1 VKNVPNVL
9 SGRFLLLPM
18 AGSVLDNVLHARYN
32 TRFKIS
38 LVQGELRV
46 SSKRVTEESD
56 RRK

>member
-1 VKNVPNVL
+1 
-9 SGRFLLLPM
+9 M